1 MTITAQSTWRTQSL
15 TEAQFVAR
23 ANDRWPAY
31 VLADNDPAWAYGRC
45 VHYNVDAN
53 LVLEIFDHESTS
65 GRAGTALETHSAGN
79 TREPTFGDVPK
90 NTASQGQFPV
100 ADWRRAYG
108 NPDTIYYTSI
118 FGQAQG
124 RSGYFARF
132 RNWRDG
138 WESTVARLAAEEWA
152 YAKLRTIAEV
162 IETWAPRS
170 DGNAP
175 NRYTEAV
182 IAGMNRNMQIGG
194 GMPDTIRIALSSGH
208 HNDDKGGTSGEYE
221 RTGVLTAEIAR
232 QMRGVDGF
240 DVRVIQPDDG
250 RGDFPGDL
258 YDAASQV
265 GAWAA
270 EGWQAD
276 LFLEVHFEG
285 NGAGDAGRGSFAIY
299 PDWGSDVDVDVRD
312 TLGPSLAMQMQA
324 LTGIPPR
331 GNGTMSEKRTGVGS
345 QGHRLGV
352 FRATESFTD
361 ITRLIYEY
369 GALTSQADRALI
381 NHPDFM
387 QNAARAT
394 TLAVAAFYGVDV
406 DREPELGGDDVLVID
421 NNPFGPVKLQRGF
434 RDHFLEVGAAVFPDD
449 PVRGGL
455 AVFGYPIGDEY
466 ATGFGSAQSFQ
477 RYVLEWHRENQPPF
491 DIIGTLRGEPLPERA
506 A

>member
-1 MTITAQSTWRTQSL
+1 MTYSRTSFILGVGKSTA
-15 TEAQFVAR
+15 AQIDAFVAR
-23 ANDRWPAY
+23 RGRSYAGDRYVNPPAGLGQAIINAARTWPQA
-31 VLADNDPAWAYGRC
+31 VNHDLLTAQC
-45 VHYNVDAN
+45 VHETGGWQSEYSRIRNNPSGLGAINDDPDQALWFETPEDGLRATVAHLLTYVSGPGPWTAFDPRAAATPPGWMGSVKRLHELEQKWAWSKPEVYNATPENERYGAKIAMLAN
-53 LVLEIFDHESTS
+53 QL
-65 GRAGTALETHSAGN
+65 LETANG
-79 TREPTFGDVPK
+79 EPDV
-90 NTASQGQFPV
+90 
-100 ADWRRAYG
+100 
-108 NPDTIYYTSI
+108 
-118 FGQAQG
+118 
-124 RSGYFARF
+124 
-132 RNWRDG
+132 
-138 WESTVARLAAEEWA
+138 
-152 YAKLRTIAEV
+152 
-162 IETWAPRS
+162 
-170 DGNAP
+170 
-175 NRYTEAV
+175 
-182 IAGMNRNMQIGG
+182 
-194 GMPDTIRIALSSGH
+194 PDTIRIALSSGH

-299 PDWGSDVDVDVRD
+299 PDWGGDVDVDVRD
-312 TLGPSLAMQMQA
+312 TLGPSMAMQMQA

-331 GNGTMSEKRTGVGS
+331 GNGTMSEKNTGVGS

-369 GALTSQADRALI
+369 GSLTSQADRALI

-406 DREPELGGDDVLVID
+406 DRGPEQGGDDVLVID

-434 RDHFLEVGAAVFPDD
+434 RDHFLEIGAAVYPDD
-449 PVRGGL
+449 PIVGGL
-455 AVFGYPIGDEY
+455 AVFGYPVGDEY
-466 ATGFGSAQSFQ
+466 ATGYGSFQ
-477 RYVLEWHRENQPPF
+477 PFERYGMSWYRDNQPPF